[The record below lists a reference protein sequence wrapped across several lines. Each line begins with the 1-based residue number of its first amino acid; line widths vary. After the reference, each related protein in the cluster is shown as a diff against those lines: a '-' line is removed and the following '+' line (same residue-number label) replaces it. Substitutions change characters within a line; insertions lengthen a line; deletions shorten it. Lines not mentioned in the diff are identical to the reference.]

1 MTINLKSAQSPWSS
15 LDGVEQLTLH
25 PINQPF
31 NKEVIIPGS
40 KSVTNRAFILAG
52 FSNGTSKLSGYLKSD
67 DTYWCMET
75 LKKLGATFEI
85 VEDEIHI
92 TGIDSSELPDKEQV
106 FIGSAGT
113 TARFLPGILGTQ
125 EKSEITIT
133 STEQLAVRPH
143 QTLHE
148 ALKQLGVEVKY
159 LEEEGQLP
167 VTIKGTPQ
175 TGGKVSIAG
184 NQSSQF
190 ISGLLMAAPL
200 FNRPTEI
207 ELTTNIVQSAYV
219 DITIEMMNQ
228 FGIKVDV
235 SEDYKHMKV
244 EQGQYKPATLPLEAD
259 LSTACYFMALAA
271 LNHST
276 IKINHLNMESHQP
289 DLEVVDILERM
300 GATVEKGSD
309 YVMISGPEQLKGDLT
324 IDMNACSDQAL
335 TIGTLAAFADGP
347 ITITGVEHIRHHECN
362 RVSALTESLT
372 QLGIEVIEHHDGWTI
387 TPGQIKAATLD
398 TFDDHRVAMSLSLM
412 GTKVDGIK
420 LLDPSC
426 VSKTC
431 PNYFEMLKSLGISV
445 EYNE

>member
-1 MTINLKSAQSPWSS
+1 MTINLKSAQSPWSG
-15 LDGVEQLTLH
+15 LEGVEQLTLH
-25 PINQPF
+25 PINQSF
-31 NKEVIIPGS
+31 NKEVVIPGS

-52 FSNGTSKLSGYLKSD
+52 FSEGTSKLSGYLKSD

-75 LKKLGATFEI
+75 LKKLGATFEF
-85 VEDEIHI
+85 VDDEIHV
-92 TGIDSSELPDKEQV
+92 TGIDRSLLPDKQQV

-125 EKSEITIT
+125 EQSEITIT

-148 ALKQLGVEVKY
+148 ALKQLGVQVTY
-159 LEEEGQLP
+159 VEEEGQLP
-167 VTIKGTPQ
+167 VTIKGTSK

-200 FNRPTEI
+200 FNHPTEI

-219 DITIEMMNQ
+219 DITIEMMEQ
-228 FGIKVDV
+228 FGIQVNV
-235 SEDYKHMKV
+235 SEDYKHMSV
-244 EQGQYKPATLPLEAD
+244 EQGKYQGATLPLEAD

-271 LNHST
+271 LNQST
-276 IKINHLNMESHQP
+276 IKINHLNLNSHQP

-300 GATVEKGSD
+300 GATVEKGDD
-309 YVMISGPEQLKGDLT
+309 YVVITGPEQLQGNLT

-372 QLGIEVIEHHDGWTI
+372 QLGVDIQEHQDGWTI
-387 TPGQIKAATLD
+387 TPGDIKPATLD
-398 TFDDHRVAMSLSLM
+398 TYDDHRVAMSLSLI
-412 GTKVDGIK
+412 GTKVEGLS

-431 PNYFEMLKSLGISV
+431 PTYFEMLQNLGISID
-445 EYNE
+445 YK

>member
-1 MTINLKSAQSPWSS
+1 MTLNLKSAKSPWSS

-25 PINQPF
+25 PINQSF
-31 NKEVIIPGS
+31 NKEVVIPGS

-52 FSNGTSKLSGYLKSD
+52 FSKGTSKLSGYLKSD

-75 LKKLGATFEI
+75 LKKLGAIFEVNGDSI
-85 VEDEIHI
+85 DV
-92 TGIDSSELPDKEQV
+92 TGIDISKLPEKQQV

-143 QTLHE
+143 KTLHD
-148 ALKQLGVEVKY
+148 ALIQLGVEVTY

-207 ELTTNIVQSAYV
+207 ALTTDIVQSAYV
-219 DITIEMMNQ
+219 DITIEMMEQ

-235 SEDYKHMKV
+235 SEDYKHMRV
-244 EQGQYKPATLPLEAD
+244 EQGEYQPVELPLEAD

-271 LNHST
+271 LNQST
-276 IKINHLNMESHQP
+276 IKINHLNLNSHQP
-289 DLEVVDILERM
+289 DLEVVDILEKM
-300 GATVEKGSD
+300 GATVEKGED
-309 YVMISGPEQLKGDLT
+309 YVVISGPKQLKGDLT

-347 ITITGVEHIRHHECN
+347 ITITGIEHIRYHECN

-372 QLGIEVIEHHDGWTI
+372 KLGITVVEHQDGWTI
-387 TPGQIKAATLD
+387 TPGQITATTLD
-398 TFDDHRVAMSLSLM
+398 TFDDHRVAMSLSLI
-412 GTKVDGIK
+412 GTRVDGIT

-431 PNYFEMLKSLGISV
+431 PTYFEMLKGLGISI
-445 EYNE
+445 EYI

>member
-1 MTINLKSAQSPWSS
+1 MTINLKSAKSPWSS
-15 LDGVEQLTLH
+15 LDGVDQLSLH
-25 PINQPF
+25 PIKKAF
-31 NKEVIIPGS
+31 NKEVMIPGS

-52 FSNGTSKLSGYLKSD
+52 FSKGTSKLSGYLKSD
-67 DTYWCMET
+67 DTYWCIET
-75 LKKLGATFEI
+75 IKKLGAT
-85 VEDEIHI
+85 VEAVGDELHI
-92 TGIDSSELPDKEQV
+92 TGINRSELPEKQQV

-133 STEQLAVRPH
+133 STEQLAGRPH
-143 QTLHE
+143 KTLHD
-148 ALKQLGVEVKY
+148 ALKQLGVKLTY
-159 LEEEGQLP
+159 LEKEGQLP
-167 VTIKGTPQ
+167 VTIKGAPE

-200 FNRPTEI
+200 FNKPTEI
-207 ELTTNIVQSAYV
+207 ELTTKIVQSAYV
-219 DITIEMMNQ
+219 DITIEMMKQ
-228 FGIKVDV
+228 FGIHVDV
-235 SEDYKHMKV
+235 SDDYTHMKV
-244 EQGQYKPATLPLEAD
+244 EQGEYEAATLPLEAD

-271 LNHST
+271 LNKST

-289 DLEVVDILERM
+289 DLEVVDILEKM
-300 GATVEKGSD
+300 GATVEKGPD
-309 YVMISGPEQLKGDLT
+309 YVVISGPEQLKGNLT

-335 TIGTLAAFADGP
+335 TIGSLAVFADGP

-362 RVSALTESLT
+362 RVTALTESLT
-372 QLGIEVIEHHDGWTI
+372 KLGIEVTEHQDGWTI
-387 TPGQIKAATLD
+387 TPGDVKPTTLD
-398 TFDDHRVAMSLSLM
+398 TYDDHRVAMSLSLM

-431 PNYFEMLKSLGISV
+431 PTYFEMLASLGILV
-445 EYNE
+445 EYH